1 MSEQDSDLWES
12 PLKQSTYMFI
22 WALASVASFAF
33 SSSISRDA
41 ISLSVEIS
49 TPFPEGPPGPLYPP

>member
-22 WALASVASFAF
+22 WAIAAVASFAVF
-33 SSSISRDA
+33 IKY
-41 ISLSVEIS
+41 
-49 TPFPEGPPGPLYPP
+49 F